1 MTDPALNAKLV
12 FHCPCRGKTY
22 HDIINHRIS
31 CVDTKAYMKK
41 NAHIERL
48 IEKTAKEKGRT
59 DGGKEV

>member
-12 FHCPCRGKTY
+12 FPRPCRGKTY
-22 HDIINHRIS
+22 HDIIYHTIS
-31 CVDTKAYMKK
+31 CVDTKAYMKI
-41 NAHIERL
+41 NAHMELL